1 MVDPRAPVIVGVGEA
16 NQRVAAEQA
25 RPPIALMVDAA
36 HAAERDAG
44 VALLRKVD
52 IFAVVAIGSWRYA
65 DPGAY
70 ASRLLNIEP
79 RATAV
84 STVGGN
90 SPQILANEFASRIQ
104 AGECDV
110 VLIAGAESMHTRWR
124 ARREPR
130 VQLDW
135 ADGGDEPCSWVIGDD
150 RPGASDYEMAHLAVA
165 PTMVYPLFETALRAS
180 FGRGVDE
187 HQKHVSEMWA
197 KFAAVSAGN
206 PNAWSRV
213 AYTPEEIREV
223 SPDNRMVCFPY
234 PKRMCANIDVDQGA
248 AFLLCSYEAA
258 KAAGV
263 SDDKIVFLHAAAE
276 AHDHYFVTERESL
289 ATSPAIN
296 AAGLDALQH
305 AQLGIDD
312 IAHFDLYSCFP
323 SAVQIGRAALGIA
336 SDDTRS
342 LTVTGGLGFAGGPV
356 NNYPSHGIA
365 RMVETLRTAPNASG
379 LTTALGWY
387 VSKHAVGVWSAQP
400 PRRPFVV
407 QHPQARVDALPRRE
421 PAGLVDTEAKVEA
434 TSVAVERDGTPTVGI
449 VTALLADGRR
459 AIANSRDADA
469 LNDMMREPWEGRT
482 VKLTNDGTT
491 NSLR

>member
-1 MVDPRAPVIVGVGEA
+1 MVDPRAPVVVGVGEV
-16 NQRVAAEQA
+16 NQRVAAEDA
-25 RPPIALMVDAA
+25 RPPVELLVDAA
-36 HAAERDAG
+36 RAAELDSG
-44 VALLRKVD
+44 VSLLASVD
-52 IFAVVAIGSWRYA
+52 VVAAVAIGSWRYA

-70 ASRLLNIEP
+70 ASRLLGITP
-79 RATAV
+79 RATAL

-90 SPQILANEFASRIQ
+90 SPQILANDFASRIQ

-110 VLIAGAESMHTRWR
+110 ALMGGGESRHTRWR

-130 VQLDW
+130 VQLEWD
-135 ADGGDEPCSWVIGDD
+135 DGGDEPCPFVVGDD

-213 AYTPEEIREV
+213 SFTPEEIREV
-223 SPDNRMVCFPY
+223 SADNRMVCFPY

-258 KAAGV
+258 KTAGV
-263 SDDKIVFLHAAAE
+263 ADDKIVFLHAAAE
-276 AHDHYFVTERESL
+276 AHDHYFVTERDSL

-296 AAGLDALQH
+296 AAGTDALQH
-305 AQLGIDD
+305 AHLGIDD
-312 IAHFDLYSCFP
+312 VAHFDLYSCFP
-323 SAVQIGRAALGIA
+323 SAVQIGRAALGIS
-336 SDDTRS
+336 SDDTRA

-365 RMVETLRTAPNASG
+365 RMVETLRTQPDTFG

-387 VSKHAVGVWSAQP
+387 VSKHAVGVWSTQP
-400 PRRPFVV
+400 PRQPFAVG
-407 QHPQARVDALPRRE
+407 HPQARVDALPRRD
-421 PAGLVDTEAKVEA
+421 PAGLIDTEARVEA

-449 VTALLADGRR
+449 VTALLPDGRR
-459 AIANSRDADA
+459 AIANARDADI
-469 LNDMMREPWEGRT
+469 LGDMMREPWEGRT
-482 VKLTNDGTT
+482 VKVANDGTT
-491 NSLR
+491 NLVQ